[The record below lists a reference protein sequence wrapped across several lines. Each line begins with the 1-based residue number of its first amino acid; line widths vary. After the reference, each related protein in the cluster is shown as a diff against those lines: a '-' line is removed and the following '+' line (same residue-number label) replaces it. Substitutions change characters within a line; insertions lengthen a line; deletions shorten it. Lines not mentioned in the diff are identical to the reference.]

1 MSIQITSETEYE
13 KTKAKMLEVQK
24 RRKHILQKIT
34 RLKTKNGGF
43 YPPATAAL
51 SKSAHDRL
59 IEEIGLQDKL
69 SQLSV

>member
-1 MSIQITSETEYE
+1 MSIQITPETEYE
-13 KTKAKMLEVQK
+13 KTKARMELVQK
-24 RRKHILQKIT
+24 KRKSILAKIS
-34 RLKTKNGGF
+34 RLKAKNGGF

>member
-1 MSIQITSETEYE
+1 ME
-13 KTKAKMLEVQK
+13 LVHK
-24 RRKHILQKIT
+24 RRKSILAKIS
-34 RLKTKNGGF
+34 RLKAKNGGF